1 MHGRTDACACVG
13 LGVCSSASILDA
25 VFQLWSYIRIMNAT
39 VATLVVTN
47 CTIAV
52 AVVLVPFFRA
62 GGLFVYS
69 FIDINPT
76 LLYEGCYYQFL
87 WCITGPD
94 KGGMHGMPAISGFG
108 VFGKQDAAKRP
119 GLRFACRTTE

>member
-1 MHGRTDACACVG
+1 
-13 LGVCSSASILDA
+13 
-25 VFQLWSYIRIMNAT
+25 MNAT
-39 VATLVVTN
+39 VATLVITN

-52 AVVLVPFFRA
+52 AVVLVPFFELVFC
-62 GGLFVYS
+62 LFTL
-69 FIDINPT
+69 FIDVNPT